1 MLGGMYDVIVVGA
14 RVAGASTALLLARS
28 GLRVLVLER
37 GVFPKDTP
45 NGHCIMAA
53 GARQL
58 QKWGLLDQV
67 LATGCQSW
75 HKRLY
80 EFGPIVFDGTPRWS
94 DGAEAVELA
103 PRRHL
108 IDTLLADAAVVAGAE
123 MRQGFSVDSLL
134 WDDDRV
140 VGIRGHDE
148 AGRQVEERAAL
159 VVGADGL
166 HSIVASGVGAGEYE
180 TIPAATCIYYSHW
193 SNLTTDALEV
203 YTRPGNYV
211 VVFPSNDGLTC
222 VGVGWPHSAFLRV
235 RANVE
240 SEFNAAVDRFPSL
253 SERMR
258 ASRREE
264 PLRGMADLPMLLR
277 VPFGPGWALVGD
289 AGCRVDP
296 ITGQGMTDALRDAE
310 FLSDAI
316 VSSSD
321 LTGLA
326 AYQRR
331 RDTAVMPMF
340 RFTAQRAQ
348 LLPPSPDMQK
358 LLGMLT
364 VNQAEADRFAGLT
377 AGTESIPAF
386 FAPER
391 MANLLA
397 AAA

>member
-1 MLGGMYDVIVVGA
+1 MLASMYDVIVVGA

-37 GVFPKDTP
+37 SVFPKDTP

-67 LATGCQSW
+67 LATGCQAW
-75 HKRLY
+75 QKRLY
-80 EFGPIVFDGTPRWS
+80 DFGPIVMTGMPRWS
-94 DGAEAVELA
+94 DGADVVELA

-123 MRQGFSVDSLL
+123 MRQGFSVDSVL

-140 VGIRGHDE
+140 VGIRGHSE
-148 AGRQVEERAAL
+148 GGPPVEERAGL

-166 HSIVASGVGAGEYE
+166 HSVVASGVGAGEYE

-193 SNLTTDALEV
+193 SNLPTDALEV

-222 VGVGWPHSAFLRV
+222 VGVGWPHAAFLRV
-235 RANVE
+235 RANMD
-240 SEFNAAVDRFPSL
+240 SEFQAALDRFPSL

-258 ASRREE
+258 DARREE
-264 PLRGMADLPMLLR
+264 SLRGMADLPMLLR
-277 VPFGPGWALVGD
+277 VPTGPGWALVGD

-296 ITGQGMTDALRDAE
+296 VTGQGMTDALRDAE
-310 FLSDAI
+310 FLSEAI
-316 VSSSD
+316 VAASD
-321 LTGLA
+321 FSELSL
-326 AYQRR
+326 YQRR
-331 RDTAVMPMF
+331 RDAAVMPMF

-348 LLPPSPDMQK
+348 LSPPSPEMQR
-358 LLGMLT
+358 LLAMLS
-364 VNQAEADRFAGLT
+364 VNQVEADRFAGLT

-391 MANLLA
+391 IANLLA